1 MDSKFIINLQGRSFV
16 KYEGLLDEA
25 HRMGLESITTDLL
38 QIPGE
43 SNKNTA
49 IVKAIATTE
58 DGRVFHGLGDANPA
72 NVGRGV
78 SQHIIRMA
86 ETRAKARALRDL
98 TNIGMTAI
106 EELGDDAAVSD
117 EPYEAPPARA
127 TAKTSDL
134 KCSEC
139 GAEVSQKVAEYS
151 QTKYGRVLC
160 FNCQRKEGG
169 K

>member
-25 HRMGLESITTDLL
+25 HRIGLLGISTELI
-38 QIPGE
+38 QIP
-43 SNKNTA
+43 SAANQNTA
-49 IVKAIATTE
+49 VVKAIAKAQG
-58 DGRVFHGLGDANPA
+58 GREFHGLGDANPA

-106 EELGDDAAVSD
+106 EELGDDVSGND
-117 EPYEAPPARA
+117 EPYETPPKPAG
-127 TAKTSDL
+127 L
-134 KCSEC
+134 VCSEC
-139 GAEVSQKVAEYS
+139 GAQVTQKVAEYS
-151 QTKYGRVLC
+151 QDKYGRVLC
-160 FNCQRKEGG
+160 FTCQRKADG

>member
-25 HRMGLESITTDLL
+25 HRIGLLGISTELI
-38 QIPGE
+38 QIP
-43 SNKNTA
+43 SAANQNTA
-49 IVKAIATTE
+49 IVKAVAKAQGGKE
-58 DGRVFHGLGDANPA
+58 FHGLGDANPA

-106 EELGDDAAVSD
+106 EELGDDVSGND
-117 EPYEAPPARA
+117 EPYETPPKPAG
-127 TAKTSDL
+127 L
-134 KCSEC
+134 VCSEC
-139 GAEVSQKVAEYS
+139 GAQVTQKVAEYS
-151 QTKYGRVLC
+151 QSKYGRILC
-160 FNCQRKEGG
+160 FDCQRREGG

>member
-106 EELGDDAAVSD
+106 EELGDDVSGND
-117 EPYEAPPARA
+117 EPYETPPKPAG
-127 TAKTSDL
+127 L
-134 KCSEC
+134 VCSEC
-139 GAEVSQKVAEYS
+139 GAQVTQKVAEYS
-151 QTKYGRVLC
+151 QSKYGRILC
-160 FNCQRKEGG
+160 FDCQRKEGG